1 MKLHTLSHGRSGWS
15 LPWLPALDSEQ
26 TLVLV
31 FAAPGFDEE
40 GTALEE
46 LRRAYPRATFVGG
59 STSGEILGTSVRD
72 GTLVAAGARLAE
84 TPPRA
89 AAAAPRHARA
99 VRGRAG
105 STATRRRTRRASRS
119 RGGSPRPTCAA
130 SSS

>member
-1 MKLHTLSHGRSGWS
+1 MKLHTLSHTKSGGS
-15 LPWLPALDSEQ
+15 QPWLPAPDSEQ

-72 GTLVAAGARLAE
+72 GTLVAAVARFEE
-84 TPPRA
+84 TRLRA
-89 AAAAPRHARA
+89 AATILREPGAFDGDAEAHEA
-99 VRGRAG
+99 
-105 STATRRRTRRASRS
+105 
-119 RGGSPRPTCAA
+119 
-130 SSS
+130 